1 MGNLNFK
8 IAKKTIFV
16 NVHKCEFN
24 EAGEITK
31 IAEATE
37 NDRIKAHFNSL
48 IAAISADEFGALTEE
63 GKQHFAKHKAALL
76 AKFVVTSSNGERLP
90 LEVVEAEL

>member
-1 MGNLNFK
+1 MSKLNFK

-24 EAGEITK
+24 ESGEITK

-48 IAAISADEFGALTEE
+48 IEAISSDDFGTLTEE
-63 GKQHFAKHKAALL
+63 GQKHFAKHKKALL
-76 AKFVVTSSNGERLP
+76 EKFVVTASNGQRMP